1 MTDPYNDP
9 WVEEFIQQFGQTKSE
24 DPPKFLNEKSLHLPD
39 KLYRYREITQQNCDT
54 LVGEWSDAIGKSWHV
69 VWLSHP
75 SKYDDPDSQMSF
87 SEDAL
92 QKRIFVNECRLY
104 LESVLGIDITQKKLD
119 ALPEEDNGFFLQGLT
134 AEVLKTA
141 REHGE
146 GDPQQILDLIKKE
159 SKTNEK
165 MDAYKKSVQDRMYH
179 RLAICCFTDDKHS
192 DSLWAKFGNKNTGM
206 CLEYDMRRCAN
217 FQIQKSEMYPVYYS
231 DIPIDLSDLLSS
243 DFKRTYW
250 NPRILRAILTKKTEF
265 HAEREWRFV
274 LSYFASEKGLTFP
287 FLKPSTIYLGSD
299 VSCENQQKVHTIAK
313 SLGIRIIQLR
323 KGDKPNTYSEVICD

>member
-1 MTDPYNDP
+1 MTDPYNEP

-159 SKTNEK
+159 SKTKEK
-165 MDAYKKSVQDRMYH
+165 MDAYKKSVQDRMYDG
-179 RLAICCFTDDKHS
+179 LAICCFTDEKHS
-192 DSLWAKFGNKNTGM
+192 DSLWAKFGNNNTGM
-206 CLEYDMRRCAN
+206 CLEYDMTRCAN
-217 FQIQKSEMYPVYYS
+217 SDIQKAEMYPVYYS
-231 DIPIDLSDLLSS
+231 DIPINLSDLLSS

-274 LSYFASEKGLTFP
+274 LSYLASENGLAFP
-287 FLKPSTIYLGSD
+287 FIKPSTIYLGSD
-299 VSCENQQKVHTIAK
+299 VSCENRKNVQTIAK
-313 SLGIRIIQLR
+313 TLGIRIVQLH
-323 KGDKPNTYSEVICD
+323 KGDEPNTYSEEICD